1 MAQSK
6 VVYTPQDGATPDSE
20 LSALVAAY
28 RFIIFDRH
36 VSEKGARSGAP
47 DAAKDSENGCDAAR
61 IISR

>member
-1 MAQSK
+1 MAQSE

-36 VSEKGARSGAP
+36 VE
-47 DAAKDSENGCDAAR
+47 AKRRREP
-61 IISR
+61 